1 MNISCK
7 LYGLLLLAYPPEFR
21 SEYGGQMLQVFR
33 DCYRAEARSGWLPGF
48 WFRTLLDLVMTAAK
62 ERADSSGRDGVFM
75 NRRSDA
81 VALAVC
87 VGIIV
92 VAFLLLSYGRKN
104 EIGSILLFGYVLDA
118 LITTGVVGNLIV
130 FILNKATKL
139 NPVRTAVWTFG
150 IIHGA
155 LLLLSVLL
163 ISRAFPRFNLAATI
177 VGYVVS
183 FAIWAGFHIAWH
195 RRPEVYS

>member
-21 SEYGGQMLQVFR
+21 GEYGGQMLQVFR

-92 VAFLLLSYGRKN
+92 VAFLLLSYGKKN
-104 EIGSILLFGYVLDA
+104 EIGSILL
-118 LITTGVVGNLIV
+118 
-130 FILNKATKL
+130 
-139 NPVRTAVWTFG
+139 
-150 IIHGA
+150 
-155 LLLLSVLL
+155 
-163 ISRAFPRFNLAATI
+163 
-177 VGYVVS
+177 
-183 FAIWAGFHIAWH
+183 
-195 RRPEVYS
+195 